1 MAAFSTK
8 NLIFVPK
15 LQKQMKKL
23 PIGIQTFSK
32 LREDDFIYV
41 DKTEYIYNII
51 SGNNYYFLSRPRRFG
66 KSLTL
71 STIAEI
77 YSGNKNLFTGLWIE
91 NNWDWDKIHPIIHIA
106 FNRFDYLNLGLDYV
120 LTEALHEQAAL
131 HGLVLLRKS
140 PSQLF
145 EELIQKLVALKG
157 RVVILID
164 EYDKPIIDFLE
175 DKNLHIAQKNRE
187 ILRNFYSIVKNADP
201 YIEFF
206 LMTGVSKFSQTG
218 IFSNLNHL
226 NDITLN
232 KKYAALTGYT
242 QSDLVVYFNEYIQ
255 EALPD
260 FAPLNEQQLLEQI
273 KKWYNGYSWD
283 AKTSVYNPYS
293 VLLFL
298 DNRAFENYWF
308 ASGTPTFLIDLIKQN
323 KIFDFNQITASRSL
337 LDSYEPDNLDVR
349 TLLFQTG
356 YLTIKHIDIYNGIY
370 TLDYP
375 NREVEQSMHDYLIAA
390 LLDRKMGDSPKPVF
404 DVVSAFH
411 QNNIERVIAIINS
424 LLKDVP
430 ALLINAKNEHFYHS
444 LVHLHFR
451 YLGLL
456 MDSEVHTSDG
466 RMDAVVKTN
475 THIYILEFKIDQSA
489 EIALN
494 QIKNK
499 VYYSKYTIENK
510 TVVGI
515 GINFDTEK
523 RAISQWQQET
533 LIDATT

>member
-1 MAAFSTK
+1 
-8 NLIFVPK
+8 
-15 LQKQMKKL
+15 MKKL

-32 LREDDFIYV
+32 LREGDFIYV

-77 YSGNKNLFTGLWIE
+77 YSGSKNLFTGLWIE
-91 NNWDWDKIHPIIHIA
+91 NNWNWDKIHPIIHIS
-106 FNRFDYLNLGLDYV
+106 FNSLNYKDLGLEIV
-120 LTEALHEQAAL
+120 LKKE
-131 HGLVLLRKS
+131 LLKIARKYELLLSETSS
-140 PSQLF
+140 PELF
-145 EELIQKLVALKG
+145 EELIEKLAAAKG

-175 DKNLHIAQKNRE
+175 AENLHIAKQNRA
-187 ILRNFYSIVKNADP
+187 ILRNFYSIIKNADP

-232 KKYAALTGYT
+232 ENYAALTGYT
-242 QSDLVVYFNEYIQ
+242 QDELEFYFDEWINRT
-255 EALPD
+255 
-260 FAPLNEQQLLEQI
+260 LLKFKSISKETLLMHI
-273 KKWYNGYSWD
+273 KQWYNGYSWD
-283 AKTSVYNPYS
+283 AKTRVYNPYS
-293 VLLFL
+293 VLLFF

-308 ASGTPTFLIDLIKQN
+308 ATGTPTFLINLIKEKKQFN
-323 KIFDFNQITASRSL
+323 FNQITASGAL
-337 LDSYEPDNLDVR
+337 LDSYEPDDLDIR

-356 YLTIKHIDIYNGIY
+356 YLTIKHIDIFNGIY

-375 NREVEQSMHDYLIAA
+375 NREVEQSMTNYLIATLLNRSA
-390 LLDRKMGDSPKPVF
+390 LDSPVPVF
-404 DVVSAFH
+404 DVKSAFY
-411 QNNIERVIAIINS
+411 QDNIERVIRIINS

-430 ALLINAKNEHFYHS
+430 ALLINPKNEHFYHS

-466 RMDAVVKTN
+466 RMDAVVKTD

-489 EIALN
+489 DIALN

-499 VYYSKYTIENK
+499 LYYPKYATENK
-510 TVVGI
+510 IVVGI

-523 RAISQWQQET
+523 RAVGNYLTEI
-533 LIDATT
+533 LIQ

>member
-1 MAAFSTK
+1 
-8 NLIFVPK
+8 
-15 LQKQMKKL
+15 MKKL
-23 PIGIQTFSK
+23 PIGIQTFSEII
-32 LREDDFIYV
+32 RQDCVYV
-41 DKTEYIYNII
+41 DKTPFIHQMMTT
-51 SGNNYYFLSRPRRFG
+51 GKVYFLSRPRRFG

-77 YSGNKNLFTGLWIE
+77 YSGSKNLFTGLWIE
-91 NNWDWDKIHPIIHIA
+91 NNWNWDKIHPIIHIS
-106 FNRFDYLNLGLDYV
+106 FNSLNYKDLGLEIV
-120 LTEALHEQAAL
+120 LKKE
-131 HGLVLLRKS
+131 LLKIGRKYELLLSETSS
-140 PSQLF
+140 PELF
-145 EELIQKLVALKG
+145 EELIEKLAAAKG

-175 DKNLHIAQKNRE
+175 AENLHIAKQNRA
-187 ILRNFYSIVKNADP
+187 ILRNFYSIIKNADP

-232 KKYAALTGYT
+232 KKYASLTGYT
-242 QSDLVVYFNEYIQ
+242 QNELLLYFNDYLQ
-255 EALPD
+255 EVLPD

-273 KKWYNGYSWD
+273 KQWYNGYSWD
-283 AKTSVYNPYS
+283 AKTRVYNPYS
-293 VLLFL
+293 VLLFF

-308 ASGTPTFLIDLIKQN
+308 ATGTPTFLINLIKEKKQFN
-323 KIFDFNQITASRSL
+323 FNQITASGAL
-337 LDSYEPDNLDVR
+337 LDSYEPDDLDIR

-356 YLTIKHIDIYNGIY
+356 YLTIKHIDIFNGIY

-375 NREVEQSMHDYLIAA
+375 NREVEQSMTNYLIATLLNRSA
-390 LLDRKMGDSPKPVF
+390 LDSPVPVF
-404 DVVSAFH
+404 DVKSAFY
-411 QNNIERVIAIINS
+411 QDNIERVIRIINS

-430 ALLINAKNEHFYHS
+430 ALLINPQNEHFYHS

-466 RMDAVVKTN
+466 RMDAVVKTD

-489 EIALN
+489 DIALN

-499 VYYSKYTIENK
+499 LYYQKYATEQK

-523 RAISQWQQET
+523 RAVGNYLTEI
-533 LIDATT
+533 LIQ